1 MNSIMNTMKPTRIVG
16 NDYVSDNDQGF
27 KASVKS
33 AFESYSARGVN
44 LASSFG
50 EIICAPTQRAE
61 FTDSLCESFA
71 SDPMFT
77 DSKCSRAP
85 FYQNYTERFSQ
96 LLDNSMNA
104 VAQEAVM
111 QGYAPIV
118 AYNPFFLKKQW
129 VSCVFKDVLMT
140 EVPTSPVINLAYE
153 RRYLKTQTGER
164 YEIPDIF
171 YNTEKM
177 KELVDMATGLKFDAD
192 KAHDLP
198 LKNEDVLTE
207 DYVPGVVVPADRSE
221 ELTQDLCIVAVSA
234 DGAEW
239 IPTDIR
245 ADVTTHNWL
254 PNKILI
260 TPAADGVEAVYDTL
274 VGNVDFQAG
283 TITVFSQND
292 KITQI
297 KLGGT
302 LANRFNN
309 RSLDVE
315 RRVEQIQHV
324 MPESGP
330 RFNTPITIEE
340 AADALALQNIDMI
353 ADNVD
358 VIGRVLGEFEDLEIR
373 QFLIGSY
380 NRQKESPTQLYDEAS
395 MIVEGT
401 FDCLPY
407 EQYSRN
413 ISDWQRDS
421 REYFERIIAKMKDK
435 LKSPDIA
442 IVAVAHPDLVRFL
455 QNGIDWV
462 FTDETQISGMK
473 IAYNFGILT
482 SSQDRVHII
491 TSHYLKP
498 DDGIMFVLI
507 PLTKEIITYKHYKY
521 NMVIDRGYRSPVHSL
536 VPNIMATHRT
546 LTFEVQPVQGRMFI
560 QGRDLNS
567 PTTLVRP

>member
-1 MNSIMNTMKPTRIVG
+1 MNNIMNSMKPTRVIG
-16 NDYVSDNDQGF
+16 NDYASDSDLGF
-27 KASVKS
+27 KQEVRGV
-33 AFESYSARGVN
+33 FESYAQQGVN
-44 LASSFG
+44 LANNFLDV
-50 EIICAPTQRAE
+50 ITAPTQRQE
-61 FTDSLCESFA
+61 FMDTLTESFT

-77 DSKCSRAP
+77 DSKCSKAA
-85 FYQNYTERFSQ
+85 FYDNYADRFQ
-96 LLDNSMNA
+96 ALANNSLNE

-153 RRYLKTQTGER
+153 KRYLKTQTGER

-171 YNTEKM
+171 YNTAKM
-177 KELVDMATGLKFDAD
+177 KTLVDQSTGLKFDST
-192 KAHDLP
+192 KAHVLP
-198 LKNEDVLTE
+198 LKNVDVLVA
-207 DYVPGVVVPADRSE
+207 DYVPNIVVSADRAE
-221 ELTQDLCIVAVSA
+221 MLTQDLTISAVST
-234 DGAEW
+234 DGTTW

-245 ADVTTHNWL
+245 ADATTHNWL
-254 PNKILI
+254 PNKIM
-260 TPAADGVEAVYDTL
+260 TKAATSTAAAEYDTL
-274 VGNVDFQAG
+274 VGNIDFQAG
-283 TITVFSQND
+283 TVTVFSQGDN
-292 KITQI
+292 ITNVQFS
-297 KLGGT
+297 GH
-302 LANRFNN
+302 LANRFND

-330 RFNTPITIEE
+330 RFNTPVTIEE

-358 VIGRVLGEFEDLEIR
+358 VMGRCLGEFEDLEIR
-373 QFLIGSY
+373 SFLADSY
-380 NRQKESPTQLYDEAS
+380 TRQKASPISMYDS
-395 MIVEGT
+395 TSLTVEGT
-401 FDCLPY
+401 FNCLPY
-407 EQYSRN
+407 EQYARN
-413 ISDWQRDS
+413 ISDWMTDS
-421 REYFERIIAKMKDK
+421 REYFERIIAQLKQK
-435 LKSPDIA
+435 LKSPDVT

-482 SSQDRVHII
+482 SAQDRVHII
-491 TSHYLKP
+491 TSHYLKA
-498 DDGIMFVLI
+498 DDGIMFIVI
-507 PLTKEIITYKHYKY
+507 PMTKELVTYKHYKY

-546 LTFEVQPVQGRMFI
+546 LTFEVLPVQGRMFI
-560 QGRDLNS
+560 TGRDLNS
-567 PTTLVRP
+567 PTTLAR